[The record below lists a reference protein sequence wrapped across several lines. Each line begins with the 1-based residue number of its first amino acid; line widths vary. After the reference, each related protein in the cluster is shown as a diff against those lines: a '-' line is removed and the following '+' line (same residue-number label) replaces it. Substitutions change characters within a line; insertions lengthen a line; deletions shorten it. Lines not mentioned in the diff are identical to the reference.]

1 MPTPIDFHGN
11 PIHAPALVEGVI
23 ALTSDSDPLTQELDW
38 FKVARVDIEFP
49 NFTDGRGYSI
59 ARLIRSRLQFKG
71 DIRATGDVLV
81 DQLAYMARC
90 GFTSFALRDD
100 QSVTVAKQALK
111 AFSLSYQAS
120 HPVTL

>member
-1 MPTPIDFHGN
+1 
-11 PIHAPALVEGVI
+11 
-23 ALTSDSDPLTQELDW
+23 
-38 FKVARVDIEFP
+38 
-49 NFTDGRGYSI
+49 
-59 ARLIRSRLQFKG
+59 
-71 DIRATGDVLV
+71 
-81 DQLAYMARC
+81 MARC